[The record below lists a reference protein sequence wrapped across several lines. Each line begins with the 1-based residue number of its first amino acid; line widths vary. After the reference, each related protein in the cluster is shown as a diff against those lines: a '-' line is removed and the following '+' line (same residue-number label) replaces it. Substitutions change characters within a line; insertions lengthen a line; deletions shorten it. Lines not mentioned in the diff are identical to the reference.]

1 MPQISIKTFR
11 TCFPCLLYLLF
22 LCTAALVNYIFLAL
36 PEGCT
41 TQGDAKKTETD
52 TAAVKLQSN
61 FSKRCSR
68 KRFRPRL
75 RKFPFAE
82 V

>member
-1 MPQISIKTFR
+1 MPKISIKTFH
-11 TCFPCLLYLLF
+11 TCFPSLLYLLF

-41 TQGDAKKTETD
+41 TAKKTETD

-61 FSKRCSR
+61 FS
-68 KRFRPRL
+68 L
-75 RKFPFAE
+75 Q
-82 V
+82 